1 MDLSSKNRSII
12 EFILLGFMI
21 LFSIYYTHIP
31 IEFHALL
38 FVTLVIIFNLTIIIE
53 RLPDVFLMQLLT
65 GVFVGFIMVHR
76 WIQNRL
82 LLDTNTYI
90 ESLFSILFSVAGG
103 VILWLLCSMI
113 FVAILE
119 STTNLNLDSIT
130 DDIDDPYNDRHAE
143 RILNQDE

>member
-12 EFILLGFMI
+12 EFILIGFMI

-31 IEFHALL
+31 LEFHAVL
-38 FVTLVIIFNLTIIIE
+38 FVTLVIIFNLTTIVE
-53 RLPDVFLMQLLT
+53 RLPDVIVMQLLT
-65 GVFVGFIMVHR
+65 GIFVGFIMVHR

-82 LLDTNTYI
+82 LLETNAYI
-90 ESLFSILFSVAGG
+90 ESLFSILFSVAGAI
-103 VILWLLCSMI
+103 ILWLFCSMI

-119 STTNLNLDSIT
+119 STTDLNLDSIT
-130 DDIDDPYNDRHAE
+130 NDIDDPYNDRHAE